1 MCSVVSVLI
10 QEYSILYC
18 DKYMFYTL
26 HSTGPDSAHLG
37 HGVGSMCASAR
48 RAQRVRH
55 EPAVE
60 RRRPALLGL
69 AGPLHSRRS
78 RLRCAPPIRAL
89 LTAYCLLLLVRST
102 RSSRQFLSSNAL
114 LAPTHCPFCLNSF
127 FENSFYLQALQ

>member
-89 LTAYCLLLLVRST
+89 LTAYCSFARLAR
-102 RSSRQFLSSNAL
+102 RASSSLRTHSWHPLTALSA
-114 LAPTHCPFCLNSF
+114 
-127 FENSFYLQALQ
+127 